1 MDSMVRRRRVM
12 NTNIIV
18 AMLSLV
24 GTLGGSLGGI
34 LVSSKLTN
42 YRLQQLENRVAEHNH
57 FAQRLP
63 VVEEQIKVINH
74 RLEDLEHEN

>member
-1 MDSMVRRRRVM
+1 MD
-12 NTNIIV
+12 TNVVV

-63 VVEEQIKVINH
+63 VIEEQIKVINH
-74 RLEDLEHEN
+74 RLEDLERENQRANC

>member
-1 MDSMVRRRRVM
+1 MD
-12 NTNIIV
+12 TNVVV
-18 AMLSLV
+18 AMISLI

-63 VVEEQIKVINH
+63 VIEEQIKVINH
-74 RLEDLEHEN
+74 RLEDLEHED

>member
-1 MDSMVRRRRVM
+1 MD
-12 NTNIIV
+12 TNVVV

-63 VVEEQIKVINH
+63 VIEEQIKVINH
-74 RLEDLEHEN
+74 RLEDLERENQRTNS